1 MIMPKPLL
9 LVSLLLAIF
18 APAAHATYSIVA
30 CDSQTRQCGVAVQTN
45 NLAVGASVPYAQA
58 GVGALASQFET
69 NPQYGPRGLALMSEG
84 KNPDETLKQLLHED
98 NNFDGEGIEAR
109 QVGIVALDGR
119 STFFTGQEAASSN
132 WAGGRSGK
140 GYSIQGNGLAGPQV
154 AEAME
159 RAFLKTQVPLADRL
173 MAALVAGDAAGGQR
187 TGRESA
193 ALLVRT
199 PDGFPM
205 DIDLRVD
212 HADDPVAELQKL
224 YNMQSARQQV
234 IDAGIAAREGQ
245 FEQSRTLVIS
255 AVAHASGWARVWIR
269 AAKVAEQIEERHLAL
284 QYVTMAFSQN
294 PAWVQ
299 QEIGTGEYAELG
311 AEPMFHRWVTAE
323 QEKTALSAYRE
334 LHEASTSSPRD
345 YVRVARILLEVGHP
359 HEALTMLECSDGALT
374 ETVALRLARAEA
386 YAATGDY
393 ADSLKEYQQASA
405 QVPNDLRIR
414 LQLRQLR
421 QCMDEPPNTQ

>member
-1 MIMPKPLL
+1 MMMPKPLL
-9 LVSLLLAIF
+9 LLPLLLAIF
-18 APAAHATYSIVA
+18 APTAYATYSIVA

-69 NPQYGPRGLALMSEG
+69 NPRYGPRGLALLSEG
-84 KNPDETLKQLLHED
+84 KSPDETLKQLLRED
-98 NNFDGEGIEAR
+98 GFFDGEGTEAR

-119 STFFTGQEAASSN
+119 ATFFTGQDAASSN
-132 WAGGRSGK
+132 WAGGHSGK

-159 RAFLKTQVPLADRL
+159 QAFLKTQGPLADRL

-199 PDGFPM
+199 PNGFPM

-212 HADDPVAELQKL
+212 HASDPVAELQTL
-224 YNMQSARQQV
+224 YNMQCARQRV
-234 IDAGIAAREGQ
+234 IDAGIAARKGQ
-245 FEQSRTLVIS
+245 FEQSRTLMIS
-255 AVAHASGWARVWIR
+255 AVARASGWARVWIR
-269 AAKVAEQIEERHLAL
+269 AAKVAEQIEERPLAL
-284 QYVTMAFSQN
+284 QYVTMAFSEN

-299 QEIGTGEYAELG
+299 QEIGSGEYAELG

-323 QEKTALSAYRE
+323 QEQRALSAYRE
-334 LHEASTSSPRD
+334 LHEASTSSAQD

-359 HEALTMLECSDGALT
+359 HEALTMLEGSGGALT
-374 ETVALRLARAEA
+374 ENVALGLARAEA

-393 ADSLKEYQQASA
+393 ANSLKEYQKASA
-405 QVPNDLRIR
+405 QAPNDLRIR
-414 LQLRQLR
+414 LRLRQLR
-421 QCMDEPPNTQ
+421 QSTDGPPNTQ

>member
-1 MIMPKPLL
+1 MPKPLL
-9 LVSLLLAIF
+9 LLPLLFAIF
-18 APAAHATYSIVA
+18 APAARATYSIVA

-69 NPQYGPRGLALMSEG
+69 NPRYGPRGLALMSEG
-84 KNPDETLKQLLHED
+84 KSPDETLKQLLRED
-98 NNFDGEGIEAR
+98 GNFDGEGIESR
-109 QVGIVALDGR
+109 QVGVVALDGR
-119 STFFTGQEAASSN
+119 STFYTGQDAGSSA

-154 AEAME
+154 VEAME
-159 RAFLKTQVPLADRL
+159 QAFLKTPGGPLADRL

-199 PDGFPM
+199 PDGFPI

-212 HADDPVAELQKL
+212 HANDPVAELHTL

-234 IDAGIAAREGQ
+234 IEAGIAARKGQ
-245 FEQSRTLVIS
+245 FEQSRALMIS
-255 AVAHASGWARVWIR
+255 AVARAWGWARVWIR
-269 AAKVAEQIEERHLAL
+269 AAKVAEQIEERQLAL
-284 QYVTMAFSQN
+284 QYATMAFSQN
-294 PAWVQ
+294 PAWAQ
-299 QEIGTGEYAELG
+299 QEIGSGDYAELG

-323 QEKTALSAYRE
+323 QEQTALSAYRE
-334 LHEASTSSPRD
+334 LHEARTSSSQD

-359 HEALTMLECSDGALT
+359 HEALTLLESSDGALT

-386 YAATGDY
+386 YAASGDY
-393 ADSLKEYQQASA
+393 ADSLKEYQKASA

-414 LQLRQLR
+414 LRVRQLR
-421 QCMDEPPNTQ
+421 RRTDEPPNTQ